1 MADTSRDEQPV
12 GPQGDVYDWY
22 VRGLELLST
31 GNAAAAEQLLAHA
44 VAADP
49 ESRSL
54 REAHARA
61 QFDAGRYEDAQ
72 ASFAEIVEGNPADD
86 YAQFG
91 LGMSAFRVGDHDTAV
106 EHLALAVAMRPDLD
120 HYTKALRRA
129 RAARTGRA

>member
-1 MADTSRDEQPV
+1 MGDTSPDEPPV

-22 VRGLELLST
+22 VRGMQLLSS
-31 GNAAAAEQLLAHA
+31 GNAAAAEQLLSHA

-49 ESRSL
+49 DSRSL
-54 REAHARA
+54 REAPARA
-61 QFDAGRYEDAQ
+61 QFDAGRYEEAR
-72 ASFAEIVEGNPADD
+72 ASFAEMGEGNPADE

-120 HYTKALRRA
+120 HYSKALR
-129 RAARTGRA
+129 